1 MITKEPLNIPSSLF
15 SLFPPTFSCSY
26 IPVLTTQPATKARN
40 QQMSQTLPLPSATYF
55 ISRKTPSL
63 PLPLHQSSLCCH
75 SPLSSN
81 LVLLRPKCAA
91 GLPAE
96 FFFFF
101 FHHRAWTFTPELL
114 TWQILSRARGSA
126 FLPSSLLLGAG
137 VMLELLVRTAL

>member
-55 ISRKTPSL
+55 TSRKTGPVCPFLCIKAASVVI
-63 PLPLHQSSLCCH
+63 LHC
-75 SPLSSN
+75 PLSRCFSD
-81 LVLLRPKCAA
+81 LSVQQACPQS
-91 GLPAE
+91 
-96 FFFFF
+96 FF

-114 TWQILSRARGSA
+114 TRQILSRARGSA

-137 VMLELLVRTAL
+137 VMLGLLVRTAL